1 MLYNNIEVI
10 IMIITATELRKN
22 LGKYLNLLDDE
33 EIIITKNGK
42 EIAVLSKS
50 ENDKQSILKD
60 LLGVIN
66 LDDNLTLESIKDERI
81 RRQ

>member
-1 MLYNNIEVI
+1 
-10 IMIITATELRKN
+10 MIITATELRKN

>member
-1 MLYNNIEVI
+1 
-10 IMIITATELRKN
+10 MIITATELRKN
-22 LGKYLNLLDDE
+22 LGKYLNLLDNE

-42 EIAVLSKS
+42 EIAVLSKL
-50 ENDKQSILKD
+50 ENVKQSILKD

>member
-1 MLYNNIEVI
+1 
-10 IMIITATELRKN
+10 MIITATELRKN

-50 ENDKQSILKD
+50 ENDKQSILKY

>member
-1 MLYNNIEVI
+1 
-10 IMIITATELRKN
+10 MIITATDLRKN